1 MNTEVKDMEFVRD
14 KDANSLALPK
24 RAPSHRGPHAV
35 ATVFLAVAFMVLA
48 LGLLSAVGVGIHVY
62 RYTTASVERSIGYAI
77 AVALSAAFVA
87 SVLAFF
93 GYVLD
98 LLTEVAENTR
108 P

>member
-1 MNTEVKDMEFVRD
+1 MEFVQD
-14 KDANSLALPK
+14 KDAVKLSAG
-24 RAPSHRGPHAV
+24 APSHRGPHAV

-62 RYTTASVERSIGYAI
+62 RYTAASVERSIGYAL
-77 AVALSAAFVA
+77 AVALGAAFFA